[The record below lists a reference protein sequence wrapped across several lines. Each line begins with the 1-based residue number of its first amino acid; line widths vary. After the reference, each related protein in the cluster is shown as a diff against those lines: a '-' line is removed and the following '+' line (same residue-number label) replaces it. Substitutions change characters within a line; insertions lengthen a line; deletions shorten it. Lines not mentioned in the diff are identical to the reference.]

1 MFVRS
6 AFPVNLTKFFS
17 FSVFNQASICQ
28 SSRNNFWCAEGR
40 WSVKESYEGIRYKT
54 QKCPLKSLYGLL
66 CPSFPQPPSTLG
78 LAYMVTWLI
87 HTKTRLKIIN
97 LCTPQSTS
105 TARADRVPYTAC
117 DVIIVKHRWNSTCA
131 GRRDFSNHTQM
142 SAIQSKR
149 REKNAKKLCN
159 LEQMILRGKS
169 RFLHYP
175 PVHFLPNNFGSS
187 RGLGFRENAS
197 QPNKTWTWIEDL
209 RFWCVRL
216 WDRLILLLAELKVYM
231 CKRNAWEKN
240 DIRLSKKFS

>member
-6 AFPVNLTKFFS
+6 AFPDNLTKFFS

-142 SAIQSKR
+142 SAIQSNR
-149 REKNAKKLCN
+149 REKSAKKIMYFGTDDSARKISCFAPPTSTLPSKWFRV
-159 LEQMILRGKS
+159 LAGFGVSWK
-169 RFLHYP
+169 RFP
-175 PVHFLPNNFGSS
+175 
-187 RGLGFRENAS
+187 
-197 QPNKTWTWIEDL
+197 T
-209 RFWCVRL
+209 
-216 WDRLILLLAELKVYM
+216 
-231 CKRNAWEKN
+231 
-240 DIRLSKKFS
+240 